1 MTAPTITVDSISST
15 NAYVQIT
22 FSEEVT
28 NAVGNDLS
36 RYDFAVSISGGNSSY
51 LTLDSIPSSIFSYAP
66 SFPKTYRL
74 FLDFTS
80 GDGNFHPNG
89 NETLTIAPASSTSIK
104 NSSNEYWTASATTS
118 LAAQTTIKTVITNEE
133 DQHLWFYLYTG
144 FQSTAANRGTNNSY
158 WQYLGSASAGSHVT
172 SSALVAAKFNNS
184 GPHGF
189 YGESIISSTQ
199 ALELDQYVTTMSTLI
214 SKSGS
219 AVQTYADD
227 SSKLLISDG
236 IWDSSQTDHS
246 SRHPI
251 MHSDSRYLKIT
262 RPSGSAETN
271 WGGSI
276 NSAAQW
282 GTWSAFAIND
292 STEHDM
298 DPPTLVSATSS
309 AKNLLE
315 LVFSEPIVQSDGS
328 AHTVATIPMNSS
340 GLRLSSTNIG
350 VNEFTLDSLSYSGT
364 SVPDD
369 TITFQFK
376 YDGEVTGSDNLTFD
390 LNQYIAR
397 DDGGVYP
404 QNNITGTIGFGS
416 GGTTRTANSIAL
428 NIANSGSSTK
438 HFYMKVDYGHPD
450 SFKDYDGNP
459 GNSWLSL
466 GSAAQD
472 VTLTANVSDFYLNG
486 RSYNSSNYI
495 GSYSIYAY
503 SSAQDA
509 SSFSSEAP
517 NQYSTPSVTIYD
529 VSSSS
534 EPRWGAGRV
543 RYDIPF
549 DGSSF
554 GTVVPYDSGGNAL
567 DIAASLPN
575 MTSTNSG
582 GNLYIIA
589 DFGER
594 MRIPGFEESYGSLS
608 FTSSINSTDDLSN
621 VLTGSLFR
629 ISRDSNY
636 TGSIGS
642 TITISEANYVTSPTT
657 GVANG
662 AWAITASYTGNADG
676 TERLEFGWD
685 YSIYGISVYDDSLNS
700 KDMDSI
706 FQADLYYSAAERASW
721 PTTDQYESYGRLGP
735 LSQDS
740 LAEVVTETVAAASGG
755 TVSAGGTNE
764 APRAEV
770 TIPADALSS
779 DTEIGV
785 DTSADEDAATLGL
798 AEYGETPFS
807 PLVSLTPHGTTFSSG
822 VTVKFNLIGSAAG
835 TCPAGLTLMKRNG
848 TGGSWYPVPSNLYSC
863 SDGTIT
869 LVTSTFSEYII
880 LGGQKVARTK
890 LNNVQLARLE
900 RANKVL
906 PEAINITGSGQT
918 HIQTI
923 TNDDMFIVQSGSG
936 VTSIISAS
944 KMAEYF
950 SSAVAATTIDVSE
963 TSGAGAHRIVF
974 IDAGSGDKDGAT
986 LEVDNDGLT
995 FNPSTNA
1002 LAVGGAVSAD
1012 SLTISGDIDIDGTTN
1027 LDAVDIDGA
1036 VQADG
1041 TITVGASEDGYDVK
1055 FFGNGAGKSLL
1066 WDEDEDSLIITGD
1079 AVDALKVVGGVDID
1093 GAVQIDAGDLNVG
1106 VDGTGRDVKFFGDTA
1121 SAYMQWDASTDD
1133 LILGGVAGLIVP
1145 EGQLTLGSTP
1155 VAATAAE
1162 LNKLDGASDDVTA
1175 AKLSTLSA
1183 LSDAEIAFLDGAQ
1196 VGTVQASK
1204 AVVYSAAGLVQ
1215 ATDLAVPD
1223 GGALSNASVAD
1234 MIKLNAAEVVF
1245 SDGAIDVDIK
1255 SHDGTNG
1262 LKLGSVLVTAEAA
1275 DLNKLDGAS
1284 SDSQASKALVF
1295 DTNGNFE
1302 MQDDDKIF
1310 FGNDEDSSISWDGSA
1325 LLVDSAAIT
1334 LGADGSTVTLPGD
1347 LVVQGT
1353 TTQVDTQN
1361 LQVKDKNILL
1371 NDGGTTALSTGA
1383 GIDIEGDS
1391 AQVVGYMRV
1400 ASANNAE
1407 LEFKAPGSAGVLTID
1422 MDASAELEFTAA
1434 KKLSVGGNFT
1444 IDADI
1449 TSTAAE
1455 LNKLDG
1461 ADANVTAAKLNTL
1474 SALSDAEIGFVD
1486 GAQAGSAVASKAVV
1500 LSSDLDFEG
1509 FRDLSG
1515 SRHISASAFYG
1526 DGSQL
1531 TGVGAAVEEDGNST
1545 EFKLTF
1551 VPDTTSDAATLKIDA
1566 DDNQATY
1573 NPGLNRLGVS
1583 TVKGSTTLTLEGGA
1597 GAVIIT
1603 GSEGITLSSVADN
1616 HALVVADDAL
1626 YFKDSDGKIKS
1637 DSFAD
1642 IMTLATAGAT
1652 GLSATAGV
1660 LAIDVDELTELAAAP
1675 HATEDEFIV
1684 SDNGTEK
1691 RVSMTNL
1698 AKGVFA
1704 LVTGGDATINSAGE
1718 VIIGNG
1724 EVETAMLADDAVTTA
1739 KIADSN
1745 VTTAKIADD
1754 NVTTAKIADSNV
1766 TTAKIADS
1774 NVTTAKI
1781 ADLNVTAGKLA
1792 SDSVITAKI
1801 LDSNVT
1807 TAKIADLNV
1816 TAGKLAADS
1825 VETVKIKDSNVTTAK
1840 IADANVT
1847 TAKIADDNVTT
1858 AKIADSNVTTAKI
1871 ADSNVTTDKIAD
1883 DNVTTAKIADAAVTA
1898 AKIADNA
1905 VGADALADSVVNN
1918 GGIQID
1924 NGVLSIDAVEKIFYS
1939 ASSNT
1944 GADGG
1949 MSLDLLTASLANT
1962 PDGDPLDGTL
1972 QVFLNGM
1979 LQTVSSSTGHT
1990 SHLSVFDYRLDDATT
2005 PTEIRMI
2012 QPLDEDDILVV
2023 RYIAK

>member
-1 MTAPTITVDSISST
+1 M
-15 NAYVQIT
+15 
-22 FSEEVT
+22 
-28 NAVGNDLS
+28 
-36 RYDFAVSISGGNSSY
+36 
-51 LTLDSIPSSIFSYAP
+51 
-66 SFPKTYRL
+66 
-74 FLDFTS
+74 
-80 GDGNFHPNG
+80 
-89 NETLTIAPASSTSIK
+89 
-104 NSSNEYWTASATTS
+104 
-118 LAAQTTIKTVITNEE
+118 
-133 DQHLWFYLYTG
+133 
-144 FQSTAANRGTNNSY
+144 
-158 WQYLGSASAGSHVT
+158 
-172 SSALVAAKFNNS
+172 
-184 GPHGF
+184 
-189 YGESIISSTQ
+189 
-199 ALELDQYVTTMSTLI
+199 
-214 SKSGS
+214 
-219 AVQTYADD
+219 
-227 SSKLLISDG
+227 
-236 IWDSSQTDHS
+236 
-246 SRHPI
+246 
-251 MHSDSRYLKIT
+251 
-262 RPSGSAETN
+262 
-271 WGGSI
+271 
-276 NSAAQW
+276 
-282 GTWSAFAIND
+282 
-292 STEHDM
+292 
-298 DPPTLVSATSS
+298 
-309 AKNLLE
+309 
-315 LVFSEPIVQSDGS
+315 
-328 AHTVATIPMNSS
+328 
-340 GLRLSSTNIG
+340 
-350 VNEFTLDSLSYSGT
+350 
-364 SVPDD
+364 
-369 TITFQFK
+369 
-376 YDGEVTGSDNLTFD
+376 
-390 LNQYIAR
+390 
-397 DDGGVYP
+397 
-404 QNNITGTIGFGS
+404 
-416 GGTTRTANSIAL
+416 
-428 NIANSGSSTK
+428 
-438 HFYMKVDYGHPD
+438 
-450 SFKDYDGNP
+450 
-459 GNSWLSL
+459 
-466 GSAAQD
+466 
-472 VTLTANVSDFYLNG
+472 
-486 RSYNSSNYI
+486 
-495 GSYSIYAY
+495 
-503 SSAQDA
+503 
-509 SSFSSEAP
+509 
-517 NQYSTPSVTIYD
+517 
-529 VSSSS
+529 
-534 EPRWGAGRV
+534 
-543 RYDIPF
+543 
-549 DGSSF
+549 
-554 GTVVPYDSGGNAL
+554 
-567 DIAASLPN
+567 
-575 MTSTNSG
+575 
-582 GNLYIIA
+582 
-589 DFGER
+589 
-594 MRIPGFEESYGSLS
+594 
-608 FTSSINSTDDLSN
+608 
-621 VLTGSLFR
+621 
-629 ISRDSNY
+629 
-636 TGSIGS
+636 
-642 TITISEANYVTSPTT
+642 
-657 GVANG
+657 
-662 AWAITASYTGNADG
+662 
-676 TERLEFGWD
+676 
-685 YSIYGISVYDDSLNS
+685 
-700 KDMDSI
+700 
-706 FQADLYYSAAERASW
+706 
-721 PTTDQYESYGRLGP
+721 
-735 LSQDS
+735 
-740 LAEVVTETVAAASGG
+740 
-755 TVSAGGTNE
+755 
-764 APRAEV
+764 
-770 TIPADALSS
+770 
-779 DTEIGV
+779 
-785 DTSADEDAATLGL
+785 
-798 AEYGETPFS
+798 
-807 PLVSLTPHGTTFSSG
+807 
-822 VTVKFNLIGSAAG
+822 
-835 TCPAGLTLMKRNG
+835 
-848 TGGSWYPVPSNLYSC
+848 
-863 SDGTIT
+863 
-869 LVTSTFSEYII
+869 
-880 LGGQKVARTK
+880 ARTK

-1041 TITVGASEDGYDVK
+1041 IINVGEDDTGYDVK
-1055 FFGNGAGKSLL
+1055 FFGATSGKSLL
-1066 WDEDEDSLIITGD
+1066 WDESEDSLVITGD
-1079 AVDALKVVGGVDID
+1079 ATDALKVAGGLDID
-1093 GAVQIDAGDLNVG
+1093 GVINVG
-1106 VDGTGRDVKFFGDTA
+1106 EDDTGYDVKFFGATSGKSLLWDESEDSLVITGDATDALKVAGGLDIDGVINVGEDDTGFDVKFFGDTA
-1121 SAYMQWDASTDD
+1121 SAYMQWDASEDD
-1133 LILGGVAGLIVP
+1133 LILGGAAGLIVP
-1145 EGQLTLGSTP
+1145 EGQLTLGSTT
-1155 VAATAAE
+1155 VDATAAE
-1162 LNKLDGASDDVTA
+1162 LNKLDGASADVTA

-1183 LSDAEIAFLDGAQ
+1183 LTNAEIAFLDGASA
-1196 VGTVQASK
+1196 GTALASK
-1204 AVVYSAAGLVQ
+1204 AVVLDGSKDVTGLNNV
-1215 ATDLAVPD
+1215 T
-1223 GGALSNASVAD
+1223 
-1234 MIKLNAAEVVF
+1234 
-1245 SDGAIDVDIK
+1245 SDGIITAY
-1255 SHDGTNG
+1255 SY
-1262 LKLGSVLVTAEAA
+1262 LSGSRLVVGQA
-1275 DLNKLDGAS
+1275 DLEEAELEVLDGAS
-1284 SDSQASKALVF
+1284 SDSQANKVLVL
-1295 DTNGNFE
+1295 DGDGNFE

-1400 ASANNAE
+1400 ASGNNAE

-1461 ADANVTAAKLNTL
+1461 ASADVTAAKLSTL
-1474 SALSDAEIGFVD
+1474 SALTNAEIGFLD
-1486 GAQAGSAVASKAVV
+1486 GAQAGDAVASKAVV
-1500 LSSDLDFEG
+1500 LSSDMDFEG

-1515 SRHISASAFYG
+1515 SRHISASAFFG
-1526 DGSQL
+1526 DGSNL

-1551 VPDTTSDAATLKIDA
+1551 VPDTTSPAATLKIDA

-1603 GSEGITLSSVADN
+1603 GSEGITLSSVVDT
-1616 HALVVADDAL
+1616 ALAVADDAL
-1626 YFKDSDGKIKS
+1626 YFKDADGKVKS
-1637 DSFAD
+1637 QSFAS
-1642 IMTLATAGAT
+1642 ILTSATVGAT
-1652 GLSATAGV
+1652 GLAATNGV
-1660 LAIDVDELTELAAAP
+1660 LEIDVDELTELAAAP

-1754 NVTTAKIADSNV
+1754 AVTTAKIADLNVTAAKLAADSVETAKIKDANVTTAKIADANV

-1792 SDSVITAKI
+1792 ADSVITAKI
-1801 LDSNVT
+1801 LDS
-1807 TAKIADLNV
+1807 
-1816 TAGKLAADS
+1816 
-1825 VETVKIKDSNVTTAK
+1825 
-1840 IADANVT
+1840 
-1847 TAKIADDNVTT
+1847 NVTT

-1871 ADSNVTTDKIAD
+1871 ADSNVTTAKLAD
-1883 DNVTTAKIADAAVTA
+1883 DAVTAAKLADDAVDTASIVDLNVTTAKLAANAVTAAKLADDAVDTASIVDANVTTAKLADDAVTA

-1918 GGIQID
+1918 GGIQIT
-1924 NGVLSIDAVEKIFYS
+1924 NGELRIDAVEKIFYS

-1990 SHLSVFDYRLDDATT
+1990 SHLSVFDYRLDDAAT